1 MENYIGISNNKFK
14 EEIFINKSSFCI
26 KNGIYCKE
34 KNVFYE
40 NNKKIVTQ
48 GNIIY
53 LIDFLDVD
61 EIRFMKPKQKE
72 ILINDI
78 PKIATRLKTTK
89 DILGNEIYL
98 EEFLDPEKVY
108 FLSRTNKFLMGEDIG
123 FGVEFIK
130 INDVYIDLEEVGLVF
145 YNNFIKKSKYKEGDI
160 YINKEKDLE
169 LEVIKKDNLEF
180 IKNKRKYE

>member
-1 MENYIGISNNKFK
+1 
-14 EEIFINKSSFCI
+14 
-26 KNGIYCKE
+26 
-34 KNVFYE
+34 
-40 NNKKIVTQ
+40 
-48 GNIIY
+48 
-53 LIDFLDVD
+53 
-61 EIRFMKPKQKE
+61 MKPKQKE
-72 ILINDI
+72 ILIHDI

-130 INDVYIDLEEVGLVF
+130 INDIYIDYEEAGLVF